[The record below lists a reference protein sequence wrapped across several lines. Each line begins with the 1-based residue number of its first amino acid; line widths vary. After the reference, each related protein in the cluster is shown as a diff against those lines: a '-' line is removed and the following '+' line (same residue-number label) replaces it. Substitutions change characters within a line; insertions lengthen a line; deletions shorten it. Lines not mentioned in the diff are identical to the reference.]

1 MISVLDISLVK
12 CYGTVKT
19 KEESFLFQKPIASS
33 KCCAI
38 DPLIKR
44 RVPHELFPKKAVP
57 HQIPAGLEIF
67 RKFILAWR
75 F

>member
-33 KCCAI
+33 T
-38 DPLIKR
+38 LS
-44 RVPHELFPKKAVP
+44 VMTLFPS
-57 HQIPAGLEIF
+57 L
-67 RKFILAWR
+67 LASHAFLDWMMSLATLSLP
-75 F
+75 